1 MDEPELQKESHVKLG
16 KGESVELKYIKFK
29 IEDGVG
35 RIQFNR
41 PEKLNAVNPDV
52 LKELETA
59 VEICESN
66 DDIRVVVL
74 TGNEKAFVAGADIEN
89 MAKGDIKNAYKLTDL
104 TLRVQERLAD
114 LSKPT
119 IASISG
125 YALGGG
131 CELALCCDF
140 RIAADNAM
148 LGLPEITLGI
158 IPGGGGTQR
167 LPRLVNLGA
176 AARMILLG
184 EMIKAKEAQ
193 EIGLVDKVV
202 TLDELE
208 NETQKWVAKLKKK
221 PALAVRAAKTAMRKG
236 LSTSLKEGLQIEQ
249 DLFCMLFGTEDQ
261 KEGMAAFM
269 EKRKAVFKGR

>member
-1 MDEPELQKESHVKLG
+1 M
-16 KGESVELKYIKFK
+16 ELKYLKFK

-52 LKELETA
+52 LKELETVVA
-59 VEICESN
+59 VCEGS
-66 DDIRVVVL
+66 DDIRAVVL
-74 TGNEKAFVAGADIEN
+74 TGNEKAFVAGADIEH
-89 MAKGDIKNAYKLTDL
+89 MAKGDIKSAYKLTDL

-140 RIAADNAM
+140 RIAADNAV

-184 EMIKAKEAQ
+184 EMIKAKEAE

-202 TLDELE
+202 SLDELE
-208 NETQKWVAKLKKK
+208 NETQKWVAKLMTK

-249 DLFCMLFGTEDQ
+249 DLFCLLFGTEDQ

-269 EKRKAVFKGR
+269 EKRKAVFEGR

>member
-1 MDEPELQKESHVKLG
+1 
-16 KGESVELKYIKFK
+16 VELKYIKFK

-59 VEICESN
+59 VESCEGN

-74 TGNEKAFVAGADIEN
+74 TGNEKAFIAGADIEN

-167 LPRLVNLGA
+167 LPRLINLGA

-202 TLDELE
+202 SWDELE